1 MVIGGKS
8 SYIIAMLLW
17 IEDLEI
23 QFVGFVGT
31 LSLLQRMEERCQCYS
46 PSATKWNG
54 GRMSLSE
61 IQKLTLPK

>member
-1 MVIGGKS
+1 MFIGGKS
-8 SYIIAMLLW
+8 SYIIYCNADFEQRIRGLW

-31 LSLLQRMEERCQCYS
+31 LSLLQRMEEQCQCYS

-54 GRMSLSE
+54 GRM
-61 IQKLTLPK
+61 